1 VIDLVTIIGCDV
13 GQAKD
18 PTGLAVV
25 DLVSN
30 RAEGRQEFHCR
41 HIERLPL
48 GTLYDGI
55 INRVVEIAQE
65 VWPSEPIAAFDATGV
80 GRPVVELAR
89 KKLAFK
95 TIGITITGGDAETL
109 DGDDWRVAKV
119 PLITTLQIA
128 LQLGESKI
136 AAELPGV
143 EALVE
148 ELLNYR
154 VEIRGTHETFNAR
167 EGQHDDLVLAL
178 ACAVYV
184 ARRVGVNVHPRSAG
198 PGYAFGGLPELRG
211 RASPLTWRR
220 EKPPS
225 F

>member
-1 VIDLVTIIGCDV
+1 MIELVSIIGCDI

-25 DLVSN
+25 ELVFN
-30 RAEGRQEFHCR
+30 RPEDRQEFHCR

-48 GTLYDGI
+48 GTLYDGVI
-55 INRVVEIAQE
+55 TRVGEIAQA
-65 VWPSEPIAAFDATGV
+65 VWPSGPIAAFDMTGC

-89 KKLAFK
+89 KKLNMK

-128 LQLGESKI
+128 LQSGELRI

-143 EALVE
+143 AALVE

-184 ARRVGVNVHPRSAG
+184 ARRVGVNVCPKSDG
-198 PGYAFGGLPELRG
+198 PGFAFVGGLESRFD
-211 RASPLTWRR
+211 SPFSWRNQR
-220 EKPPS
+220 
-225 F
+225 FRF